1 MIERVYRQASKA
13 LERVVV
19 ATDDSRI
26 YDAVKGFGGEVVM
39 TSSECR
45 NGTERVAEA
54 YKSLGV
60 KADVVINIQGDEPYI
75 HPDQIS
81 AVMALF
87 QDTPDVQ
94 IGTLAHVFDPKL
106 GFEALFNPNR
116 VKMTMDDSGR
126 VLYFSRSIIPYIRN
140 HKWQE
145 WVDSATFYTHIGLYG
160 FRADVLEEIIA
171 LPPSSLEIAES
182 LEQLRWLQ
190 HGYHIKAAVTTIPSC
205 PVDTPEDI
213 DALVTKV

>member
-1 MIERVYRQASKA
+1 M
-13 LERVVV
+13 
-19 ATDDSRI
+19 
-26 YDAVKGFGGEVVM
+26 
-39 TSSECR
+39 
-45 NGTERVAEA
+45 
-54 YKSLGV
+54 
-60 KADVVINIQGDEPYI
+60 VINIQGDEPYI

-94 IGTLAHVFDPKL
+94 IGTLAHVFDPKS

>member
-1 MIERVYRQASKA
+1 
-13 LERVVV
+13 
-19 ATDDSRI
+19 
-26 YDAVKGFGGEVVM
+26 
-39 TSSECR
+39 
-45 NGTERVAEA
+45 
-54 YKSLGV
+54 
-60 KADVVINIQGDEPYI
+60 
-75 HPDQIS
+75 
-81 AVMALF
+81 
-87 QDTPDVQ
+87 
-94 IGTLAHVFDPKL
+94 
-106 GFEALFNPNR
+106 
-116 VKMTMDDSGR
+116 MTMDDSGR

>member
-1 MIERVYRQASKA
+1 MSKKSDFIGIIPSRYGSTRFPGKPLALIDGVMMMERVYRQASKA

-94 IGTLAHVFDPKL
+94 IGTLAHVFDPKSGL
-106 GFEALFNPNR
+106 EAFLIQ
-116 VKMTMDDSGR
+116 TG
-126 VLYFSRSIIPYIRN
+126 
-140 HKWQE
+140 
-145 WVDSATFYTHIGLYG
+145 
-160 FRADVLEEIIA
+160 
-171 LPPSSLEIAES
+171 
-182 LEQLRWLQ
+182 
-190 HGYHIKAAVTTIPSC
+190 
-205 PVDTPEDI
+205 
-213 DALVTKV
+213 